1 MGSYQ
6 TVIVGTD
13 GSESSFRAVDK
24 AAAVAKDAGA
34 TLVIACAYSAPR
46 GEGEQSGTMR
56 GAWKGAKPNPSG
68 RDRDALGD
76 EAYKVTGSTPA
87 ESVLQDASDRA
98 TKAGVKKVETDAVAG
113 DPVDVLVDLIGKHKA
128 DLIIVGN
135 RGLNSLA
142 GRLLGSVPANV
153 SHRAPCDVL
162 IVHTTG

>member
-1 MGSYQ
+1 
-6 TVIVGTD
+6 VGTD

-34 TLVIACAYSAPR
+34 TLVIACAYSASR
-46 GEGEQSGTMR
+46 SDSEQSGTMR
-56 GAWKGAKPNPSG
+56 GAWKGAKPSAG
-68 RDRDALGD
+68 ERGARDVLGD
-76 EAYKVTGSTPA
+76 ESYKVTGSTPA
-87 ESVLQDASDRA
+87 ESVLQDATDRA
-98 TKAGVKKVETDAVAG
+98 TKAGVKKVETDAVQG
-113 DPVDVLVDLIGKHKA
+113 DPVDVLIDLIDKHKA